1 MKKNFLTNPAF
12 RYIFEVF
19 IIVFSVT
26 ISFYIQDELNEKD
39 KMKLKNESLK
49 GVMIDLDKDKDF
61 YNAALKSIYYRL
73 NSSDRLIEKGIDSS
87 VLNSFL
93 SYWGFVGHDASL
105 KSLIATGA
113 IEYISD
119 KNLIEEL
126 TKYYE
131 NQYSVLS
138 DTAENEEK
146 LYWEIMTYLKV
157 NYRFGKMMKSDK
169 TYIKNWF
176 TGKGGEK
183 GHPLHMKFDDILLSK
198 LNKDQYFVNHAHQL
212 KRLDGLHAAFYEQA
226 LIEVENLKVLI
237 KNELN

>member
-1 MKKNFLTNPAF
+1 MKKSVLSNPAF
-12 RYIFEVF
+12 RYIFEIF

-26 ISFYIQDELNEKD
+26 VSFYIQNELNERD
-39 KMKLKNESLK
+39 KMELKNESLN
-49 GVMIDLDKDKDF
+49 GVLIDLEKDKDF
-61 YNAALKSIYYRL
+61 YNAVLESIFYRL
-73 NSSDRLIEKGIDSS
+73 NSSDRLIEKGIDSG

-93 SYWGFVGHDASL
+93 SYWGFVGHDASI

-119 KNLIEEL
+119 ENLLEEL

-131 NQYSVLS
+131 TQYSILS

-146 LYWEIMTYLKV
+146 LYWEIMSYMKV
-157 NYRFGKMMKSDK
+157 NYRFGKMMKTER

-176 TGKGGEK
+176 TGKGGDK
-183 GHPLHMKFDDILLSK
+183 GHPLHMEFDDILLSK

-212 KRLDGLHAAFYEQA
+212 KRLDGLHAGFYEQA
-226 LIEVENLKVLI
+226 LVEVQKLKVLI

>member
-1 MKKNFLTNPAF
+1 MKKSILSNPAF

-26 ISFYIQDELNEKD
+26 VSFYIQDELNERD
-39 KMKLKNESLK
+39 KMELKNESLN
-49 GVMIDLDKDKDF
+49 GVLIDLDKDEEF
-61 YNAALKSIYYRL
+61 YNAALNSIFNRL
-73 NSSDRLIEKGIDSS
+73 NSSDRLIENGIDSG

-93 SYWGFVGHDASL
+93 SYWGFVGHDASI

-146 LYWEIMTYLKV
+146 LYWEIMTYMKV
-157 NYRFGKMMKSDK
+157 NYRFGKMMKSDR

-176 TGKGGEK
+176 TGKRGEK
-183 GHPLHMKFDDILLSK
+183 GHPLHMEFDDILLSK
-198 LNKDQYFVNHAHQL
+198 LNKDQYFINHAHQL

-226 LIEVENLKVLI
+226 LLEVKKLRVLI